1 MAITPTTGWP
11 PLGSTAAI
19 MGRLSSV
26 DSVLL
31 SNAATC
37 SAVAAP
43 TRSGYVAHNRTCDK
57 MRSRARSPAS
67 LCSGRGRAAAQTLT
81 ELRLQQHDTAQ
92 AEWRLQILANLANI
106 PPLETDLDIR
116 FASGRKLSIR
126 VEPELGAQIL
136 TPPPMWR
143 GNDRVRRC
151 PSTRRR

>member
-1 MAITPTTGWP
+1 
-11 PLGSTAAI
+11 
-19 MGRLSSV
+19 MGRLSLT
-26 DSVLL
+26 DCVLA
-31 SNAATC
+31 SDAATC

-43 TRSGYVAHNRTCDK
+43 TRFGYFAHNRTCDK

-67 LCSGRGRAAAQTLT
+67 LCSGRGRSAAQTLN
-81 ELRLQQHDTAQ
+81 ELRLEHRDTTKV
-92 AEWRLQILANLANI
+92 EWRLRILANLANI
-106 PPLETDLDIR
+106 PPFETCLDIR
-116 FASGRKLSIR
+116 LASSRKLSIR